1 MIYQAIEV
9 LKRMVYKCDPH
20 LPIEIFKVVMYATD
34 EYGNEKMLKQLEAL
48 VDEFKIP
55 SNITIQLMSLNSL
68 Q

>member
-1 MIYQAIEV
+1 
-9 LKRMVYKCDPH
+9 MVYKCDPH

-55 SNITIQLMSLNSL
+55 SNITIQLMSLNAP
-68 Q
+68 